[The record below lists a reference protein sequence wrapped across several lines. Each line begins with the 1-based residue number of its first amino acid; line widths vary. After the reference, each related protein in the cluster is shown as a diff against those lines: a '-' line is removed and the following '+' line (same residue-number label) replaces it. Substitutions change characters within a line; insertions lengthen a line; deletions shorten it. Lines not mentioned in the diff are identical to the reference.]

1 MNSILTATQWL
12 HAHIAKVVEEAFGI
26 SGVQLQISETPEH
39 FEGDLT
45 ANIFPL
51 VKLSKLSP
59 EDTGK
64 AIGESLIRDTLHFQ
78 SYNVIKGFLN
88 IKLTDYTWAEY
99 IQGFG
104 IENELVALNHSAPK
118 DRVVMVEF
126 SSPNTNKPL
135 HLGHLRNIF
144 LGESLCRMLEVN
156 GFNVIR
162 ATLVNDRGVHICK
175 SMLAWMRMGKGAT
188 PESIGMKGDHFV
200 GKYYVEFE
208 RLYRAEVQELIEQG
222 LPKTEA
228 EKQAPIQLDVQKMLS
243 EWEAGDENILQ
254 VWRTMNGWVYS
265 GFDQTYDRLGIRF
278 DKSYYESE
286 TYLLGKA
293 VVEEGL
299 AKGVFFTKDNGS
311 VWADLTA
318 YKLDEKLVLRAD
330 GTSVYITQDLG
341 TARLKHADFGVDRSI
356 YVIGNE
362 QEHQMKALFAILEML
377 GEPYAKGLFHLSYG
391 MVELPSG
398 KMKSREGTVVDADDL
413 IEAMVLIA
421 KEKTQALGK
430 ANEESEA
437 ELNQLYDTLGIGALR
452 YYLLKV
458 DPKKGMLF
466 DPEESIDFKG
476 NTAPF
481 IQYSFARIQSLL
493 RKAGKSGSEEF
504 QMDKVMLAPAERAL
518 LIQLSLF
525 RTAVK
530 VENQQDYDPGRIAN
544 YVYELASRF
553 SRFYNEI
560 PVLKSDN
567 EDQVHFRLNLCK
579 KTADVIRKCL
589 HILGIDSP
597 EKM

>member
-1 MNSILTATQWL
+1 MNTILTATQWL
-12 HAHIAKVVEEAFGI
+12 HAHIASVVEETFGI
-26 SGVQLQISETPEH
+26 TGFQLQVSETPAH

-45 ANIFPL
+45 VNVFPL
-51 VKLSKLSP
+51 VKQSKLAP
-59 EDTGK
+59 EETGK
-64 AIGESLIRDTLHFQ
+64 VIGEKLIEDTLHFQ

-88 IKLTDYTWAEY
+88 IKLTEYKWAEY
-99 IQGFG
+99 LQAFT
-104 IENELVALNHSAPK
+104 IESELAALKHSAPN
-118 DRVVMVEF
+118 DRVVMVEY

-144 LGESLCRMLEVN
+144 LGESLCRMLEIN

-162 ATLVNDRGVHICK
+162 ATLINDRGVHICK
-175 SMLAWMRMGKGAT
+175 SMLAWMRKGEGAT
-188 PESIGMKGDHFV
+188 PDSTGMKGDHFV

-208 RLYRAEVQELIEQG
+208 TLYRAEVQELIHQG
-222 LPKTEA
+222 LTKEEA
-228 EKQAPIQLDVQKMLS
+228 EKQAPIQQEVQEMLS
-243 EWEAGDENILQ
+243 AWEASDENILQ

-265 GFDQTYDRLGIRF
+265 GFDQTYNRLGIRF

-299 AKGVFFTKDNGS
+299 AKGVFYTKDNGS

-318 YKLDEKLVLRAD
+318 YKLDEKLVLRSD

-341 TARLKHADFGVDRSI
+341 TARLKHADFGVNRSI

-391 MVELPSG
+391 MVELPTG

-413 IEAMVLIA
+413 IDTMVSIA
-421 KEKTQALGK
+421 KEKTLALGK

-452 YYLLKV
+452 YFLLKV

-481 IQYSFARIQSLL
+481 IQYSYARIQSLL
-493 RKAGKSGSEEF
+493 RKAGKSGLEPF
-504 QMDKVMLAPAERAL
+504 QMDKLMLDPAERGL
-518 LIQLSLF
+518 LIQLSMF

-530 VENQQDYDPGRIAN
+530 IENQQDYDPGRIAN

-560 PVLKSDN
+560 PVLKSEN
-567 EDQVHFRLNLCK
+567 EDQINFRLNLCR
-579 KTADVIRKCL
+579 KTADVIQSCL
-589 HILGIDSP
+589 RILGIESP

>member
-1 MNSILTATQWL
+1 MNIIPTATEWL
-12 HAHIAKVVEEAFGI
+12 HACIANVVANSFGI
-26 SGVQLQISETPEH
+26 SDTKLQISETPGH
-39 FEGDLT
+39 FDGDLT
-45 ANIFPL
+45 VNVFPL
-51 VKLSKLSP
+51 VKLSKLNP
-59 EDTGK
+59 EKTGK
-64 AIGESLIRDTLHFQ
+64 VLGEALIQDTLHFQ

-88 IKLTDYTWAEY
+88 IKLTDYKWAEY
-99 IQGFG
+99 IQRFS
-104 IENELVALNHSAPK
+104 IENELAALKHSSP
-118 DRVVMVEF
+118 DDHVVMVEY

-156 GFNVIR
+156 GFKVIR

-175 SMLAWMRMGKGAT
+175 SMLAWIRKGEGAT
-188 PESIGMKGDHFV
+188 PASTGMKGDHFV

-208 RLYRAEVQELIEQG
+208 KLYRAEVQVLIDRG
-222 LPKTEA
+222 LPKEEA
-228 EKQAPIQLDVQKMLS
+228 EKQAPIQQAVQDMLS
-243 EWEAGDENILQ
+243 AWEAGDENILQ

-311 VWADLTA
+311 VWADLSA

-341 TARLKHADFGVDRSI
+341 TARLKHADFGVNRSI

-413 IEAMVLIA
+413 IATMVSIA
-421 KEKTQALGK
+421 KEKTLALGK
-430 ANEESEA
+430 ASDESET

-452 YYLLKV
+452 YFLLKV
-458 DPKKGMLF
+458 DPRKGMLF

-493 RKAGKSGSEEF
+493 RKAGKSGLEEF
-504 QMDKVMLAPAERAL
+504 HMDAVNLEPSECAL
-518 LIQLSLF
+518 LIHLSMF
-525 RTAVK
+525 RTALK
-530 VENQQDYDPGRIAN
+530 VENQLDYDPGRIAN

-560 PVLKSDN
+560 PVLKSEN
-567 EDQVHFRLNLCK
+567 ENQINFRLQLCK
-579 KTADVIRKCL
+579 KTADVIKACL
-589 HILGIDSP
+589 HILGINSP